1 LSDEGIH
8 IHGYS
13 IEVLV
18 INKRIGYRY
27 HGYASG
33 WTGEVSMRN
42 GIVDP
47 LILDEIVRRI
57 VACASP
63 EKIILFGSGARGEMG
78 TNSDID
84 LLVIKNGEFDA
95 GALTEEIY
103 MQLIGVGQAVDVV
116 VVSAT
121 DANRYRDSPYFIV
134 YPALHQGREVYRAG
148 QVST

>member
-1 LSDEGIH
+1 MDM
-8 IHGYS
+8 
-13 IEVLV
+13 
-18 INKRIGYRY
+18 R
-27 HGYASG
+27 SG
-33 WTGEVSMRN
+33 CTGDVSMRN

-47 LILDEIVRRI
+47 LILEDIIHRI
-57 VACASP
+57 VSSASP
-63 EKIILFGSGARGEMG
+63 EKIILFGSGAQGEMRPD
-78 TNSDID
+78 SDID

-121 DANRYRDSPYFIV
+121 DAKRYRDSPYFIV
-134 YPALHQGREVYRAG
+134 YPALQQGREVYNAG